1 MEVHH
6 PHHAPKNWKEYFSEF
21 LMLFLAVT
29 LGFFVENY
37 REHFVERER
46 EKEFLEL
53 IVKDLTMD
61 IRMVDSNLYYRNIRA
76 SICKEF
82 ADTYTNETYKKD
94 TGPFYLNSRRL
105 HVRYLFERTDA
116 GFQLLKNA
124 GGLRLIHNPEIV
136 QAIQH
141 YENSIAAIEKFQEG
155 EMNYLR
161 EYSRANGEIF
171 DIKVLM
177 KYSGGKVSN
186 YFSYLMPKENPPLL
200 SNDPVK
206 LNLMMTHFFGMD
218 KSNYVVMFFEE
229 KLKNEGEDLI
239 HIIEKQLNK

>member
-6 PHHAPKNWKEYFSEF
+6 PHHAPKTWKEYLSEF
-21 LMLFLAVT
+21 FMLFMAVT

-37 REHFVERER
+37 REHYVERER

-53 IVKDLTMD
+53 ISKDIKMD
-61 IRMVDSNLYYRNIRA
+61 IRMIDSNLYYRNIRA
-76 SICKEF
+76 EICKEF
-82 ADTYTNETYKKD
+82 AKSYVNDAYKKD
-94 TGPFYLNSRRL
+94 SGPFYWNGRRL

-124 GGLRLIHNPEIV
+124 GGLRLIHNPEII

-141 YENSIAAIEKFQEG
+141 YENSITAIEKFQEG

-161 EYSRANGEIF
+161 EYSKANGEVF

-186 YFSYLMPKENPPLL
+186 YNSYLLPKDNPPLL
-200 SNDPVK
+200 SKDPTK
-206 LNLMMTHFFGMD
+206 LNVMMTQFFGMD
-218 KSNYVVMFFEE
+218 KSNYVVMYFEE
-229 KLKNEGEDLI
+229 KLKIEGENLI
-239 HIIEKQLNK
+239 RIIEKHQK